1 MARPAIVTP
10 TALFRTEDYPKTA
23 SVAGTR
29 GDIMWLASGYLARA
43 TSSAVAPQIRGLLA
57 ADWTNDSTTT
67 LVKVEVDEFATYII
81 DASTTLVRATHVGN
95 AYDLT
100 DYDTLNLS
108 GTTNKPFIVVGI
120 SVDGRALCK
129 INR

>member
-10 TALFRTEDYPKTA
+10 TALYRTEDYPKTA
-23 SVAGTR
+23 SVAGSR
-29 GDIMWLASGYLARA
+29 GDIVSLQSGYLARA
-43 TSSAVAPQIRGLLA
+43 ASTTLSYQIRGLLT
-57 ADWTNDSTTT
+57 ADWTNDSNNTV
-67 LVKVEVDEFATYII
+67 VKVEVDEDATYII

-100 DYDTLNLS
+100 DQDTLNLS
-108 GTTNKPFIVVGI
+108 GTTYKPFIVVGI

-129 INR
+129 IAR